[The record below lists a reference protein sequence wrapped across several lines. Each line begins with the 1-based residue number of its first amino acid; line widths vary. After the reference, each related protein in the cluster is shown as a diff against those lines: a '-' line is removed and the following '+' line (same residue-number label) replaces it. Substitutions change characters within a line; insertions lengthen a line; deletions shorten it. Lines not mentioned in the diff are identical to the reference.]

1 MELAEDER
9 LPDELR
15 LYERLYDDDLEP
27 EREDPENELSKQMS
41 FINILFVSS
50 RKLSIIYSVVDY
62 FNNLT
67 YTQIFKIDKL

>member
-1 MELAEDER
+1 LELAEDER

-41 FINILFVSS
+41 FINIHLQ
-50 RKLSIIYSVVDY
+50 
-62 FNNLT
+62 NLKT
-67 YTQIFKIDKL
+67 WF